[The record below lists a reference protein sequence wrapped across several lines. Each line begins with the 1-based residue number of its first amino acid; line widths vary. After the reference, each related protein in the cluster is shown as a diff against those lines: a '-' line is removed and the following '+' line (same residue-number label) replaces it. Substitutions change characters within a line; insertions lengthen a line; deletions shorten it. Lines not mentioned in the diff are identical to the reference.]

1 MFDRRPTNNIH
12 SFLSDLGLQQ
22 HRLDGDDYLAVIDEF
37 MEAVFTRW
45 PNVIV
50 QVLKLR
56 FKIKIVACICILFIR
71 SIFFYFKA
79 LNFFM
84 LTQFEDFQ
92 SKWAFKLLQRY
103 RTTYRMFND
112 DVQVKSLL
120 YAIIACQL
128 FFFQG
133 PIRALGN
140 YCYFLIVLGNFKYG
154 CF

>member
-1 MFDRRPTNNIH
+1 LVY

-50 QVLKLR
+50 QVLKVM
-56 FKIKIVACICILFIR
+56 FKIKIVACICVLFTR
-71 SIFFYFKA
+71 SICFYYTTINN
-79 LNFFM
+79 LV
-84 LTQFEDFQ
+84 LSQFEDFQ

-112 DVQVKSLL
+112 DVQVKFLL
-120 YAIIACQL
+120 Y
-128 FFFQG
+128 
-133 PIRALGN
+133 N
-140 YCYFLIVLGNFKYG
+140 IVS
-154 CF
+154 